1 MSLIQPIHLTS
12 SSSDVRS
19 IAPSAAASPMRRK
32 RRRSGTMVESHVVRG
47 NDGGAQPN
55 NIGAESP
62 KPNTASQDPQPQ
74 ANNETGK
81 PERARKLGE
90 PRHDIQ
96 KRLQWQYDQ
105 KQSKYKHI
113 THAGRV
119 SFVPLI
125 AASKGHSSHSTSCQ
139 HAAKMRVRGAASRGI
154 WEAAC
159 VGSEVF
165 RLKKY

>member
-1 MSLIQPIHLTS
+1 M
-12 SSSDVRS
+12 
-19 IAPSAAASPMRRK
+19 
-32 RRRSGTMVESHVVRG
+32 VRG
-47 NDGGAQPN
+47 YDGGPKPNNN

-62 KPNTASQDPQPQ
+62 KPNTASQDPLPQ
-74 ANNETGK
+74 VNNETGK

-96 KRLQWQYDQ
+96 KVCLQWQYDQ

-125 AASKGHSSHSTSCQ
+125 AASNGAIHKETKFILSLAARRIAEKSGTATS
-139 HAAKMRVRGAASRGI
+139 RVMGWLRAGVTVVILRAASMQLRCERGGSKQRNLGVFN
-154 WEAAC
+154 AAC

-165 RLKKY
+165 RS

>member
-1 MSLIQPIHLTS
+1 
-12 SSSDVRS
+12 
-19 IAPSAAASPMRRK
+19 
-32 RRRSGTMVESHVVRG
+32 MVESHVVRG
-47 NDGGAQPN
+47 YDGGAQPNNN

-74 ANNETGK
+74 VNNETGK

-125 AASKGHSSHSTSCQ
+125 AASNAAIHKETKFIISLAARRIAEKSGTASS
-139 HAAKMRVRGAASRGI
+139 RVMGWLRARVTVAILRAASMQLRCERGDSKQRNLGVFN
-154 WEAAC
+154 AAC
-159 VGSEVF
+159 V
-165 RLKKY
+165 